1 MILTLE
7 VTGPEAGKLGA
18 ACRKAFN
25 AAGGTIGRLPDN
37 DLVLPDR
44 YISGRHA
51 VIHFSNGTYFLEDR
65 SSNGICINSPEARLP
80 KNEPYALKDGD
91 RFFIELYEIRV
102 SIAPG
107 TGASAPSGSPLA
119 GLFGAPGG
127 APLPDDPFAAADAFG
142 PVTGATSRSVPS
154 LSPVAGPSSIEPLP
168 TEETD
173 PLKLLGLEPSR
184 HAAAPVPRA
193 EELARAS
200 PLVEPYRPPAV
211 VPPTSTAPP
220 ASATRAADPIGAG
233 VIPEDY
239 DPLARDDSPSTP
251 PPLRGA
257 TSQASGGRPA
267 LRTGPSQLAA
277 EVDVAPRALST
288 TPSSA
293 RSDPPQT
300 GPNLS
305 SAPARGDPAPR
316 TGANLSPAS
325 TPIDASRAAQ
335 APSSAL
341 ARGDASR
348 PVPNL
353 ERPSARPL
361 PGSTVATQ
369 PQKLP
374 SSQGMPTAASVQS
387 PAVSPAAVDFTS
399 LLAAAGV
406 DGAAVTPE
414 LAATFGRILRVVV
427 TGIMDLLRAREHIKD
442 EFRMRMTTF
451 KAADNNPL
459 KFSVNVED
467 ALHNLLVK
475 RNPAY
480 LPPVEA
486 FEDAF
491 QDARNHQMAMLAG
504 LRVAFDAMLAEFDP
518 EHLQEQFGRQ
528 IKKSSL
534 LPTPARLKYWELY
547 RERYRSVVKDAD
559 TAFRELFGATFA
571 KAYEEQMQRLKTTG
585 RAQNRS

>member
-7 VTGPEAGKLGA
+7 VTGSEAGKLGA
-18 ACRKAFN
+18 ASRKVFN
-25 AAGGTIGRLPDN
+25 ATGGTIGRLPEN

-65 SSNGICINSPEARLP
+65 SSNGVCINSPEARLP
-80 KNEPYALKDGD
+80 KNQPYALKDGD
-91 RFFIELYEIRV
+91 RFFIDLYEIRV
-102 SIAPG
+102 TIAPG
-107 TGASAPSGSPLA
+107 AGASAPSGSLLA

-127 APLPDDPFAAADAFG
+127 APIPDDPFAAADAFG
-142 PVTGATSRSVPS
+142 PVTGATSRSVRS
-154 LSPVAGPSSIEPLP
+154 LSPAAGPSGIEPLP

-173 PLKLLGLEPSR
+173 PLKLLGLEPPR

-193 EELARAS
+193 EELARGS

-211 VPPTSTAPP
+211 VPPTSTAAP

-239 DPLARDDSPSTP
+239 DPLARDDSPPTP
-251 PPLRGA
+251 PPLRAA
-257 TSQASGGRPA
+257 TSQTSAERPA
-267 LRTGPSQLAA
+267 PRTAPSQLTA
-277 EVDVAPRALST
+277 EVDIAPRVLST

-305 SAPARGDPAPR
+305 SA
-316 TGANLSPAS
+316 S
-325 TPIDASRAAQ
+325 TPSDASRAAQ
-335 APSSAL
+335 TGSPAL

-353 ERPSARPL
+353 ERPSARPT

-369 PQKLP
+369 PQKP
-374 SSQGMPTAASVQS
+374 PPSQGMPTAASAQS

-459 KFSVNVED
+459 KFSANVED

-547 RERYRSVVKDAD
+547 RERYQSVVKDAD

-571 KAYEEQMQRLKTTG
+571 KAYEEQMQRLKTSG
-585 RAQNRS
+585 RVQNRS